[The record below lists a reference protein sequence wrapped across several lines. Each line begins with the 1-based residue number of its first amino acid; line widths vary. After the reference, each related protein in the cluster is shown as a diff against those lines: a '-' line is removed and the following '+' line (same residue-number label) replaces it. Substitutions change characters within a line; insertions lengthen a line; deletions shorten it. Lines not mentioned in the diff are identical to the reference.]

1 LHGVE
6 AIVNRLQRF
15 FRTGVLAGVAAGML
29 LAGAPAQADIKDDL
43 KLADGLLRYRMY
55 DMAKFIFDR
64 AVKNGSA
71 DEKLAGQLGLVKL
84 LKVQALN
91 ERDPERQKELFDQAI
106 KQFQELLKGGSK
118 GGNIDAKFQLADLLT
133 EKGMA
138 LITQMEQAEVE
149 ADREAARKEALD
161 VFSEVNTL
169 FEEVVNDY
177 RPKWEEA
184 KDMETGELDPKIFD
198 PAKEADLIKGW
209 LLKGESLY
217 NRGRINTD
225 KRSREQDLKKAVE
238 SLDEFIWEFED
249 RIVGFWA
256 YITQGRCYAALGKY
270 GNAAQSYGAVIALPV
285 EDWTMDVRLMGYYRL
300 GEALNQA
307 SQFQQVID
315 AIKTMEEEYP
325 AKALDKPQGQDAIL
339 EKGVAL
345 AGLQQFKAAIG
356 EAMKVVGHP
365 TPYRRARALKL
376 LAGWAAMDPSVGAE
390 IAFLQGKGFKN
401 QGSITRKEKFY
412 YQAIAAFQ
420 EAAQNLKTDE
430 EKKEY
435 GVKIWKQIGD
445 CYFVGLERYYE
456 AGLAYTRGAKFDAGE
471 KTERGECAYWAY
483 RAFQER
489 YKSTRPDPFDRN
501 LYREA
506 RSYFTSSFP
515 DDPRKG
521 NIPFYEA
528 KDLEDDGK
536 YSKAAEAYERLNP
549 TSEKF
554 EIALAR
560 AGGCYYK
567 DYAARAKKAEASGG
581 QPTSSDKQLLVQAEQ
596 KLDAF
601 LEKTKTPDPA
611 MKDDK
616 DRLAARQNARALSE
630 FYLARISEARNEHQK
645 VVDQLAKF
653 RETYGSGQTSLVSS
667 VLMLQLQSLVKLENV
682 EGAETKLAE
691 LKEYNERFAYLGAA
705 QQLVAS
711 LMDNLAEKLEGE
723 GKLSEAAVFRRKAA
737 RGFAA
742 WIKDDTAA
750 QKDSNNVLGVAYRLR
765 KVGQAEDEA
774 ERYDEALAFYGD
786 SSSLF
791 ALLRAKAK
799 AFKIPDDTLDAING
813 ALTDNRVR
821 SAEILDGLGR
831 KDEAEGAWKASLDL
845 LKEQYDKKKTRQNV
859 ERLANAYSMAD
870 KLDDAL
876 GLFTD
881 LIKRTRQYTPDWW
894 DFKYWQIEIQL
905 RMVASLQDKGKKK
918 ASQSKLEVVKGLLE
932 NLRLLTP
939 QLGGAESAKRFKE
952 LASKSGLTTGWE
964 NY

>member
-6 AIVNRLQRF
+6 AIVNRLQRLI
-15 FRTGVLAGVAAGML
+15 RTSVLAGVAMAVMGSAL
-29 LAGAPAQADIKDDL
+29 PARADIADDL
-43 KLADGLLRYRMY
+43 KLADGLLRFRMY
-55 DMAKFIFDR
+55 DMARMVFDR
-64 AVKNGSA
+64 AVTKGSSA
-71 DEKLAGQLGLVKL
+71 EQLEGKLGLVKL

-106 KQFQELLKGGSK
+106 KQFQELLKGGGG

-138 LITQMEQAEVE
+138 LITQLEQADSD
-149 ADREAARKEALD
+149 ADREAARTEALE
-161 VFSEVNTL
+161 VFSQVNTL

-184 KDMETGELDPKIFD
+184 KDLDTGELDPKIFD

-209 LLKGESLY
+209 LLQGESLY
-217 NRGRINTD
+217 HRGRINTD

-238 SLDEFIWEFED
+238 SLDDFIWEFED

-256 YITQGRCYAALGKY
+256 YITQGRCYAALAKY
-270 GNAAQSYGAVIALPV
+270 GNAAQSYGAVLALDV
-285 EDWTMDVRLMGYYRL
+285 DDFTADVRMMAYFRL
-300 GEALNQA
+300 GEALNQG
-307 SQFQQVID
+307 SQFEQVVA
-315 AIKTMEEEYP
+315 AITKMEEEYP
-325 AKALDKPQGQDAIL
+325 GKVLSKPQGQEAIL

-345 AGLQQFKAAIG
+345 AGQQQFKAAIG
-356 EAMKVVGHP
+356 EAMKIVACP
-365 TPYRRARALKL
+365 TPYKRARALKL

-401 QGSITRKEKFY
+401 QGSLTRKEKFY
-412 YQAIAAFQ
+412 YRAIAAFQ

-435 GVKIWKQIGD
+435 GAKIWKQIGD

-456 AGLAYTRGAKFDAGE
+456 AGLAYTRGAKFEAGP
-471 KTERGECAYWAY
+471 KLERGECAYWAY

-489 YKSTRPDPFDRN
+489 YKGTRPDPFDRD

-515 DDPRKG
+515 NDPRKG

-528 KDLEDDGK
+528 KDLEDDAK

-567 DYAARAKKAEASGG
+567 DYAARAKKAGG
-581 QPTSSDKQLLVQAEQ
+581 KPSSSDKQLLVQSDT
-596 KLDAF
+596 KLRSF
-601 LEKTKTPDPA
+601 LKRTSTADPT

-630 FYLARISEARNEHQK
+630 FYLARIAEARKEYRK

-667 VLMLQLQSLVKLENV
+667 VLMLQLQSLVKLESV
-682 EGAETKLAE
+682 EEADVKLAE
-691 LKEYNERFAYLGAA
+691 LKEFNERFAYLGAA

-711 LMDNLAEKLEGE
+711 LMDNVGKKLEDQ
-723 GKLSEAAVFRRKAA
+723 GKLSEAAIYKRKAA

-742 WIKDDTAA
+742 WIKDDTKA
-750 QKDSNNVLGVAYRLR
+750 QKDRNNVLGVAYRLR
-765 KVGQAEDEA
+765 KVGQAEDAA
-774 ERYDEALAFYGD
+774 ERFDEALAFYSD

-791 ALLRAKAK
+791 ALLRAKAV
-799 AFKIPDDTLDAING
+799 AFKIPASTLAQING
-813 ALTDNRVR
+813 GLTDNRVR
-821 SAEILDGLGR
+821 SAEILDMMG
-831 KDEAEGAWKASLDL
+831 KTDQAASAWKASLDL
-845 LKEQYDKKKTRQNV
+845 LKEQYAKKKTRQTV
-859 ERLANAYSMAD
+859 ERLANAYSKAD

-876 GLFTD
+876 KLFSD
-881 LIKRTRQYTPDWW
+881 LLKRTRQYTPEWW
-894 DFKYWQIEIQL
+894 DSKYWQIEIQL
-905 RMVASLQDKGKKK
+905 RMVKTLQTKGKKK
-918 ASQSKLEVVKGLLE
+918 ASQRKLEIVKGLLE

-939 QLGGAESAKRFKE
+939 QLGGPEAAKRFAA
-952 LASKSGLTTGWE
+952 LADTCGLTTGWE
-964 NY
+964 NYK